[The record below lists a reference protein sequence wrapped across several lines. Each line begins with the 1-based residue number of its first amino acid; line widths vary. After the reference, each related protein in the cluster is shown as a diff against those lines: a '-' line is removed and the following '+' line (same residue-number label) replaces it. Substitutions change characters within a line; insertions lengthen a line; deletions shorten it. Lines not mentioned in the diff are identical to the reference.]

1 MAKINLVTREKK
13 RPEWCNNEN
22 LGVVAIVFFLL
33 LFINSYSAEVSLFK
47 AHGEKRISEI
57 SKAGN
62 EQLSNLAASLQGK
75 QKALGLRS
83 EGLKEK
89 ISGEKDTLIADLEEY
104 NEIVVSEEATEESAI
119 AATNLKEEIETLKV
133 HIEEDKESLDVVTT
147 DLEKVTVDSAKF
159 CDECEFNYQ
168 GLGTSCGLR
177 KNYLMTVYS
186 NTEEA
191 AKAAVAQ
198 WDPNCMK

>member
-22 LGVVAIVFFLL
+22 LGVVAVVFFLL

-89 ISGEKDTLIADLEEY
+89 ISDEKDTLIADLEEY

-119 AATNLKEEIETLKV
+119 AATNLKEI
-133 HIEEDKESLDVVTT
+133 
-147 DLEKVTVDSAKF
+147 F
-159 CDECEFNYQ
+159 
-168 GLGTSCGLR
+168 
-177 KNYLMTVYS
+177 
-186 NTEEA
+186 
-191 AKAAVAQ
+191 
-198 WDPNCMK
+198 

>member
-22 LGVVAIVFFLL
+22 LSGIAIMFFLL
-33 LFINSYSAEVSLFK
+33 FLFLYSEEVSLFK
-47 AHGEKRISEI
+47 AHEKKKISEI

-89 ISGEKDTLIADLEEY
+89 ISDEKDTLIADLEEY

-119 AATNLKEEIETLKV
+119 AATDLKEEIETLEV
-133 HIEEDKESLDVVTT
+133 LIEEDKESLDVVTT

-159 CDECEFNYQ
+159 CDECEFNYS
-168 GLGTSCGLR
+168 GLGTLCGLR

>member
-22 LGVVAIVFFLL
+22 LSGIAIMFFLL
-33 LFINSYSAEVSLFK
+33 FLFLYSEEVSLFK
-47 AHGEKRISEI
+47 AHEKKKISVI

-89 ISGEKDTLIADLEEY
+89 ISDEKDTLIADLEEY

-119 AATNLKEEIETLKV
+119 AATDLKEEIETLEV
-133 HIEEDKESLDVVTT
+133 LIEEDKESLDVVTT

-159 CDECEFNYQ
+159 CDECEFNRN